1 MFYKNQSDISV
12 ALCEVID
19 LYWNNEIK
27 EKLMIESITKIL
39 KNNKDK
45 IIKNNKFTSII
56 RQKCGKNKGS

>member
-1 MFYKNQSDISV
+1 MFYKNQSDKSV

-56 RQKCGKNKGS
+56 R